1 MVIFIT
7 YTKGGENMKKVLFLL
22 ILIMTLSLIVFSTAV
37 AFAEQ
42 TPTEN
47 AGELLELEAG
57 ETGEFSGVPS
67 NTQDPV
73 TTEKK
78 EKSEPQTNT
87 KETEKEILDG
97 EYEKEIIPGE
107 DPDPT
112 IDNDDPSGC
121 VWQFKIP

>member
-1 MVIFIT
+1 
-7 YTKGGENMKKVLFLL
+7 MKKVLFLL

-78 EKSEPQTNT
+78 EKSEPQKNT